1 MTTSNKPLVV
11 LIGNPNC
18 GKTTLFNQLTGL
30 RKKTGNW
37 SGVTVDSQYCAVNFE
52 DFDYDLVDLPG
63 LYALSIESQGQDESH
78 VQDFLGTQKPDVI
91 VNVINAA
98 SLERGLFLTLE
109 LMEFGVE
116 VISILNMWDEA
127 TANAIYIDEKKLA
140 RVLNGAVLT
149 MVAKD
154 GIGVEQLKKSI
165 NKKIHN
171 TNQTNYCAVDYP
183 KQIQAQIIELKQKGL
198 STAQAIK
205 KTLNSFRGESK
216 EQLEEQLF
224 NARLLKSK
232 NIYQQVVTQKKDK
245 TTTQSKVSKL
255 DKITTHPVNG
265 LLSFFLAMY
274 VMFFFAINVSG
285 VFVDFFDIATG
296 AVFIHGG
303 HQLLDGWMPAWLTAI
318 LADGIGGGLQTVA
331 TFIPVIG
338 FLYLVLTWLEDSGYM
353 ARAAFVMN
361 GLMQK
366 IGLSGQAFVPLIVSF
381 GCNVPA
387 IMATRTLPSKRERLV
402 TIMMAPFMSC
412 GARLSVYALFVAAF
426 FSQNAAVI
434 VFALYL
440 IGITVSILTGL
451 MLQKTILP
459 GNAEPFF
466 IELPP
471 WRLPTVKNL
480 LLGTWSRLKGFL
492 FDAGKIIIIMVMVI
506 QVFSSI
512 GKDFSWGNQD
522 SENSML
528 SVTAKAVAP
537 VFHPMGIE
545 DRNWP
550 AIVGILT
557 GVLAKE
563 VVVGTLDAIY
573 SSLDKQND
581 NLQQPTIAEELTT
594 AVVSIKDNALG
605 LGDLILDPLGMSLT
619 SVGSEEKMAQNQGV
633 SDSLFGIIRDRFTDK
648 RGAFAYLLFILL
660 YFPCVA
666 ATAAISREAGIKWAL
681 FAGSWSTSLAY
692 MTATNFNQLSHF
704 SRNPVSASIWLGLF
718 IVMIG
723 SVYLYLKKV
732 GKKVDFLRV
741 KVL

>member
-1 MTTSNKPLVV
+1 MSFSNKPLVV

-37 SGVTVDSQYCAVNFE
+37 SGVTVDSQYCAVNFQ
-52 DFDYDLVDLPG
+52 DLDYDLVDLPG
-63 LYALSIESQGQDESH
+63 LYGLSIESQGQDESH
-78 VQDFLGTQKPDVI
+78 VQDFLATQTPSVI
-91 VNVINAA
+91 VNVINSA

-116 VISILNMWDEA
+116 VISVLNMWDEA
-127 TANAIYIDEKKLA
+127 TANDINIDDKKLSEL
-140 RVLNGAVLT
+140 LNSTILT

-154 GIGVEQLKKSI
+154 GIGVEQLKQSI
-165 NKKIHN
+165 NEHIKIKN
-171 TNQTNYCAVDYP
+171 LSKPCVVDYP
-183 KQIQAQIIELKQKGL
+183 QAIHTKIIQQQQKGL
-198 STAQAIK
+198 STALAIK
-205 KTLNSFRGESK
+205 EVLDSTPVEKK
-216 EQLEEQLF
+216 EQWEEQIF
-224 NARLLKSK
+224 NARLQQAKS
-232 NIYQQVVTQKKDK
+232 IEQQVTSHEQNKKP
-245 TTTQSKVSKL
+245 SKVSKL
-255 DKITTHPVNG
+255 DNLTTHPVYG
-265 LLSFFLAMY
+265 LLSFFFAMY
-274 VMFFFAINVSG
+274 VMFFFAINVSA

-296 AVFIHGG
+296 AIFIHGG
-303 HQLLDGWMPAWLTAI
+303 HQLLDNWMPAWLIAI

-426 FSQNAAVI
+426 FSQNAAAI
-434 VFALYL
+434 VFALYI

-459 GNAEPFF
+459 GKAEPFL

-471 WRLPTVKNL
+471 WRLPTLKNL
-480 LLGTWSRLKGFL
+480 MLGTWSRLKGFL
-492 FDAGKIIIIMVMVI
+492 FDAGKIIIIMVMAI

-545 DRNWP
+545 ERNWP

-573 SSLDKQND
+573 SSLDKQSD
-581 NLQQPTIAEELTT
+581 NEAQPTITKELKS
-594 AVVSIKDNALG
+594 AVISIKDNALG
-605 LGDLILDPLGMSLT
+605 LGDMILDPLGLSLT
-619 SVGSEEKMAQNQGV
+619 SVGSDSQMAENQGV

-666 ATAAISREAGIKWAL
+666 ATAAIAREAGIKWAL
-681 FAGSWSTSLAY
+681 FAGGWSTSLAY
-692 MTATNFNQLSHF
+692 MLATNFNQLSHF
-704 SRNPVSASIWLGLF
+704 SRNPLSASIWLALF
-718 IVMIG
+718 IIMIT
-723 SVYLYLKKV
+723 SVYYYLKKV
-732 GKKVDFLRV
+732 GKKVDFLKV